1 MVMSVVRTIPVVYFS
16 FKKDEALLS
25 ESVKAVRRIEAGDT
39 SLRIPVYVFDDG
51 EHPMDIIPEG
61 VHYEATRF
69 PRNGNLLGPDCLRG
83 MVGCYNKVF
92 ACEPGARVLV
102 KCDCDTVLN
111 RLDAAMNAKAGLSLS
126 GSRWGCNFVCGQ
138 RYAITREAAHFAGN
152 IVNGVYFDRWL
163 SGTGVI
169 GEDASLTMVCLRTPF
184 CMIVF
189 DDAERGLMLR
199 EAFESPSDPRL
210 RAMDAV
216 VFKRQTHSVPC
227 GGMDAEREE
236 AVSLMREYNAVKE
249 RDMLLQNPSGGVE

>member
-1 MVMSVVRTIPVVYFS
+1 MAMSVARTIPVVYFS

-25 ESVKAVRRIEAGDT
+25 ESVKAVRRIGDGDA

-51 EHPMDIIPEG
+51 EHPMDAIPEG

-69 PRNGNLLGPDCLRG
+69 PRNGNLMGPDCLRG

-92 ACEPGARVLV
+92 ACEPDARVLV

-152 IVNGVYFDRWL
+152 IVNGIYFDRWL
-163 SGTGVI
+163 PEQV
-169 GEDASLTMVCLRTPF
+169 
-184 CMIVF
+184 
-189 DDAERGLMLR
+189 
-199 EAFESPSDPRL
+199 
-210 RAMDAV
+210 
-216 VFKRQTHSVPC
+216 
-227 GGMDAEREE
+227 
-236 AVSLMREYNAVKE
+236 
-249 RDMLLQNPSGGVE
+249 